1 MGCWV
6 PVPNDSTI
14 VRCLRHGDFPKG
26 GHCPSCE
33 SDPPPDEE
41 PDDSPAPRAPIGLP
55 NVVTHEQWYV
65 AISDRYRD
73 EALKLLEDS
82 PPKRKTKRRAGQK
95 GRKANPLLAAKLA
108 DVAIKAR
115 RAAVEIT
122 RWREDWEKV
131 EKLEDEL
138 RRMRNAH

>member
-6 PVPNDSTI
+6 PVTGNDTI
-14 VRCLRHGDFPKG
+14 VKCLRHGDFPKG
-26 GHCPSCE
+26 GHCPACE
-33 SDPPPDEE
+33 TDPPTDEE
-41 PDDSPAPRAPIGLP
+41 QAILAAPVGAGLP
-55 NVVTHEQWYV
+55 SVVDHEGWYV
-65 AISDRYRD
+65 KISDRFQR
-73 EALKLLEDS
+73 EAIALLKDV
-82 PPKRKTKRRAGQK
+82 PPKRKTKKRAGEK

-115 RAAVEIT
+115 RAAVEVT